1 MIRVLNIISDTNIG
15 GAGRVLLNYLN
26 CADRTCFQPGVVL
39 PRGSALLQP
48 VRELD
53 VPVYEVDG
61 MADRSLA
68 LGAVPA
74 LCRTIGSFQPDLVHT
89 HGSLAGRVAARLKGR
104 RAVYTRHCAFPPGAL
119 AASLPGRAAARCADA
134 CLSDGVLAVGE
145 ATKDILIQTGI
156 PARKIH
162 VLMNGV
168 EPLPLPQPEERERI
182 RAEFGFEPEDFVL
195 GILARIELYKG
206 HDVLLDAAR
215 QLMEQ
220 GRRVK
225 VLIAGTGSDEPG
237 VRLKASSL
245 PSGTVIF
252 TGFVERVEQVLW
264 AMDVQVNAS
273 TESETSSL
281 SLLEGM
287 SIGLPAL
294 VSDVGGNP
302 VVVRDGE
309 NGLVC
314 PREDSQALAQAAAR
328 LMDDPETLK
337 RMGRQARE
345 LYNTSFTGQVMA
357 ENIEN
362 IYRDILKGVK

>member
-15 GAGRVLLNYLN
+15 GAGRVLLNYLA
-26 CADRTCFQPGVVL
+26 CADRTGFEPGVVL
-39 PRGSALLQP
+39 PRNSALLQP
-48 VRELD
+48 VRELN
-53 VPVYEVDG
+53 VPVYEADG

-68 LGAVPA
+68 PGAIPE
-74 LCRTIGSFQPDLVHT
+74 LCRVIGAFQPDLVHT
-89 HGSLAGRVAARLKGR
+89 HGSLSGRIAARLKGR
-104 RAVYTRHCAFPPGAL
+104 KAVYTRHCAFPPGKL

-145 ATKDILIQTGI
+145 ATKEILVRTGI

-168 EPLPLPQPEERERI
+168 TPLPEPGEGEREQL
-182 RAEFGFEPEDFVL
+182 RAQFGFEPEDFVL
-195 GILARIELYKG
+195 GILARIEPYKG
-206 HDVLLDAAR
+206 HDVLLGAAK
-215 QLMEQ
+215 LLLDQ
-220 GRRVK
+220 GRRAK
-225 VLIAGTGSDEPG
+225 VLIAGAGSGEPG
-237 VRLKASSL
+237 VRRMAAGL
-245 PSGTVIF
+245 PSDTVVF

-302 VVVRDGE
+302 VVIRDGE

-314 PREDSQALAQAAAR
+314 PRGDSRALAQAAAR
-328 LMDDPETLK
+328 LMDSPEALK
-337 RMGRQARE
+337 QMGRRARE
-345 LYNTSFTGQVMA
+345 LYQTGYTGQVMA
-357 ENIEN
+357 EKIET
-362 IYRDILKGVK
+362 IYRDILKGAQ